1 MSVVGELHRAL
12 SNTIWMFY
20 LFMGVWGVYR
30 ALRRHP
36 VNGSY
41 FGAIAV
47 IQIVLVVQALMG
59 GALYLSGLRPEREL
73 VHYLY
78 GAFGVVF
85 LPGLFAYLK
94 GDDSNTAQW
103 LFALASLFMFGVIR
117 RIIETAV

>member
-20 LFMGVWGVYR
+20 LFMGVWGIYR
-30 ALRRHP
+30 AIRRQP

-47 IQIVLVVQALMG
+47 IQIVLVVQVLMG
-59 GALYLSGLRPEREL
+59 GALYLTGLRPEREL
-73 VHYLY
+73 IHYLY

-94 GDDSNTAQW
+94 GDDSNSAQW
-103 LFALASLFMFGVIR
+103 LFALASLFMYGVVR
-117 RIIETAV
+117 RVIETAV

>member
-30 ALRRHP
+30 AIRRQP
-36 VNGSY
+36 VSGSY

-47 IQIVLVVQALMG
+47 IQIVLIVQALMG

-73 VHYLY
+73 IHYLY

-94 GDDSNTAQW
+94 GDDSNSAQW

>member
-20 LFMGVWGVYR
+20 LFMGVWGIYR
-30 ALRRHP
+30 AIRRQP

-47 IQIVLVVQALMG
+47 IQIVIVVQVLMG
-59 GALYLSGLRPEREL
+59 GALYLSGSRPGREL

-94 GDDSNTAQW
+94 GDDSNSAQW

>member
-1 MSVVGELHRAL
+1 MNVVGELHRAL
-12 SNTIWMFY
+12 ANTIWMFY
-20 LFMGVWGVYR
+20 LFMGVWGIYR
-30 ALRRHP
+30 AIRREP

-47 IQIVLVVQALMG
+47 IQIVVVVQVLMG
-59 GALYLSGLRPEREL
+59 GVLYLSGLRPGREL
-73 VHYLY
+73 IHYLY

-94 GDDSNTAQW
+94 GDDTNSAQW